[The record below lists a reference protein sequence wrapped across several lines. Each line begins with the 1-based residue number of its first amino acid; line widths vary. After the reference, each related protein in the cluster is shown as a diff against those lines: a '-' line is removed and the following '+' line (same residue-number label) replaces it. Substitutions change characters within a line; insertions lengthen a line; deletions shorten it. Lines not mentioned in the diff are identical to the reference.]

1 MREKLREFWRAPFFN
16 KLYWISTGY
25 YRLKGALI
33 YRVVFNEFG
42 RGSFIR
48 KPLLILNAACISIG
62 EHVGI
67 RDGVRLEVVRSS
79 KSRIPSLSIG
89 NNTNIEQNVHVVCH
103 SRIRIGNNV
112 SITGNSAIVDV
123 THPFEDVLNPEKIG
137 ARITDEDS
145 FVEIGDGAF
154 LGYGCV
160 VLPNVRIGTCA
171 VIGANSVVVSDVPD
185 YSVAAGV
192 PAVVLKRYDW
202 EQRRWER
209 IAPDTT
215 PQAAHEL

>member
-1 MREKLREFWRAPFFN
+1 MWEKLRRFWRAPLFS

-25 YRLKGALI
+25 YKLKGVFI
-33 YRVVFNEFG
+33 YRLAFNEFG

-48 KPLLILNAACISIG
+48 KPLLILNPACISIG
-62 EHVGI
+62 ERVGI
-67 RDGVRLEVVRSS
+67 RDGIRLEVVRSTE
-79 KSRIPSLSIG
+79 RRTPSLSIG
-89 NNTNIEQNVHVVCH
+89 NNTNIEQNVHIVCH
-103 SRIRIGNNV
+103 SRVQIGRNV
-112 SITGNSAIVDV
+112 SITGNAAIVDV
-123 THPFEDVLNPEKIG
+123 THPFEDVDDMKKIG
-137 ARITDEDS
+137 ARIADEDS

-160 VLPNVRIGTCA
+160 VLPNVRIGTHA

-202 EQRRWER
+202 KERRWARAVSDHRPAECKS
-209 IAPDTT
+209 
-215 PQAAHEL
+215 